1 MKKYFKKITA
11 IVIIALIAL
20 TGINVSAQS
29 TMTIDKKTYIY
40 TGSRKEAKFH
50 TTKGYAY
57 CITPSKTGAAQGTTL
72 TFKKKETDGGV
83 LYLLDNAQE
92 SDAEYLKTQLA
103 LWQYTDNYMPASYNG
118 TDVRSKAKDLA
129 KTAANNKN
137 YTGKQPSVK
146 LNASSTKLSETSDGN
161 YYKSGVITVSVSN
174 AGNATIGLDDNAPSG
189 AKVVDANNNA
199 QTSFANGG
207 KFYVII
213 PASNVTANKSF
224 KVTAK
229 VTGKV
234 SAVERYVTAESKWQ
248 DLVVLVKEEKT
259 VSTNT
264 QLSVTPV
271 KRSCEIAN
279 NKYYDKNGKVVDK
292 AEYER
297 QCVHKCE
304 YYNNN
309 YYDKNGKITDKTTY
323 SIQCEKHTC
332 EVVGNTYF
340 GKDGRILNSKEEY
353 SLECEK
359 HSCEKVGDTYF
370 GKNGNIVKADQ
381 FDIEC
386 NKHVCEKIGD
396 KYFGKEGFEVEKPVY
411 EKECFKHTCEKVGD
425 SYFGK
430 DGSEVTYD
438 EYTVQ
443 CEKHVCEFVNNKYF
457 GTNGTEVSEE
467 EYLNECVHVCEIV
480 DGKYYGQDG
489 KEVTEVAYKDQCE
502 AQIVPVPDTGS
513 DSTNLVL
520 IVLGSMLLGIVA
532 GIFAHYNKVN
542 A

>member
-1 MKKYFKKITA
+1 MKKHFKKITA
-11 IVIIALIAL
+11 MVIIALIAL
-20 TGINVSAQS
+20 TGISVSAQS

-40 TGSRKEAKFH
+40 TGTRKEAKFH

-72 TFKKKETDGGV
+72 TFKKKETDGAI
-83 LYLLDNAQE
+83 LYLLDNTGE

-103 LWQYTDNYMPASYNG
+103 LWVYTDNYMPETYKKY
-118 TDVRSKAKDLA
+118 DVSNQAKALA

-146 LNASSTKLSETSDGN
+146 LNASSTNLSETSDGN
-161 YYKSGVITVSVSN
+161 YYKSGVITVSASN
-174 AGNATIGLDDNAPSG
+174 AGNATVSLDGAPSG
-189 AKVVDANNNA
+189 TKIVDANNNA
-199 QTSFANGG
+199 QTTFANGS
-207 KFYVII
+207 KFYVMV
-213 PASNVTANKSF
+213 PAANVTSAKTF
-224 KVTAK
+224 KVNAK
-229 VTGKV
+229 VTGNV
-234 SAVERYVTAESKWQ
+234 PTVERYVTSDSKWQ
-248 DLVVLVKEEKT
+248 DLVVIVEEPKT
-259 VSTNT
+259 VTTSVS
-264 QLSVTPV
+264 LSVTPV

-279 NKYYDKNGKVVDK
+279 GKYYDKSGKVVDK

-304 YYNNN
+304 YYNNH
-309 YYDKNGKITDKTTY
+309 YYDKDGKITDKTTY

-340 GKDGRILNSKEEY
+340 GKDGRILKSKEEF
-353 SLECEK
+353 SIECEK
-359 HSCEKVGDTYF
+359 HSCEKVGNTYF
-370 GKNGNIVKADQ
+370 GKNGNVVKADQ
-381 FDIEC
+381 YDLEC
-386 NKHVCEKIGD
+386 NEHVCEKIGD
-396 KYFGKEGFEVEKPVY
+396 KYFGKNGFEVEKSVY

-443 CEKHVCEFVNNKYF
+443 CEKHVCEFINNKYF
-457 GTNGTEVSEE
+457 GSNGTEVSEE

-520 IVLGSMLLGIVA
+520 AVLGTILLGIV
-532 GIFAHYNKVN
+532 GVFVHYNKVN